1 MCVFCLRYGRLIAIA
16 GLQTDRLEMVSAPV
30 WYMGC
35 WKFLSEACVRRCIDR
50 LKVGEKIENSEA
62 QNTPMC

>member
-35 WKFLSEACVRRCIDR
+35 WKFLSEAVRP
-50 LKVGEKIENSEA
+50 KVYGQTKGR
-62 QNTPMC
+62 